1 MAIPTRYETQVNAD
15 FDRAYDDY
23 LQHAKHIKETQ
34 MSNANQYQ
42 IGGSHYKDMAVEPWA
57 VMEAVLSPEEF
68 RGFLCGNVIKYAMRQ
83 GKKEGTDDGAKA
95 LHYLAKLKEFDEK
108 LHQMRTNEK

>member
-1 MAIPTRYETQVNAD
+1 MSLAAAFNAKVNAD
-15 FDRAYDDY
+15 FDEQYEMY
-23 LQHAKHIKETQ
+23 KEGEKHMT
-34 MSNANQYQ
+34 NANQYQ